1 MKRSTK
7 KNKNRTV
14 KSRNTIAFALILRGG
29 KSKSHG
35 DKRKEQSRRACR
47 GKIRV

>member
-7 KNKNRTV
+7 NKKKTV
-14 KSRNTIAFALILRGG
+14 KSRNHVAFALIMRGG

-35 DKRKEQSRRACR
+35 DKRKEQSKRACR